1 MKIYTFGAED
11 APVLLLLPGTCCHW
25 KSNFGAV
32 IPLLA
37 DSFRVLCVSYDG
49 FDETEQTEFPTMLE
63 ETEKIEAYLK
73 THCGGRIR
81 AAYGCSLGGS
91 FVGLLAA
98 RLQTDFLLPL
108 IYPVVRD
115 GKIKAKFL
123 QKRLDKCAKESGDYV
138 KAFLKMFG
146 DARPYVTMQSCKNQ
160 FYSDLITPLPDK
172 IHVPG
177 TEIHIFYALK
187 MGAKY
192 RARYQQHF
200 AHPVLH
206 EQNLQHEELL
216 ACHPEQ
222 WAHLVKSIAL

>member
-73 THCGGRIR
+73 TIHMDCGI
-81 AAYGCSLGGS
+81 LGS
-91 FVGLLAA
+91 SDLDQASPLAA

-115 GKIKAKFL
+115 GKFKAKFL
-123 QKRLDKCAKESGDYV
+123 QKRLDKRARESGDYV

>member
-1 MKIYTFGAED
+1 MDCGILGSSDLDQA
-11 APVLLLLPGTCCHW
+11 
-25 KSNFGAV
+25 S
-32 IPLLA
+32 PLTA
-37 DSFRVLCVSYDG
+37 S
-49 FDETEQTEFPTMLE
+49 
-63 ETEKIEAYLK
+63 
-73 THCGGRIR
+73 
-81 AAYGCSLGGS
+81 
-91 FVGLLAA
+91 
-98 RLQTDFLLPL
+98 LQTDFLLPL

-146 DARPYVTMQSCKNQ
+146 EARPYVTMQSCKNQ